1 MTQKERVMKYLKQYG
16 TITPYE
22 AFYNLG
28 ITKLAT
34 VISDLINKENKTILK
49 AWDSSLN
56 RYGEKVIFMRYFYN
70 EQQLLKWEQDKEC
83 ENYDAA
89 HYNDPCE
96 IMFYKGE

>member
-1 MTQKERVMKYLKQYG
+1 MTQKERVLNYLNQYG

-34 VISDLINKENKTILK
+34 VVSDLINKENKNILK

-56 RYGEKVIFMRYFYN
+56 RYGEKVIFMRYFNN
-70 EQQLLKWEQDKEC
+70 EQELLKWEQGKETKY
-83 ENYDAA
+83 YDP
-89 HYNDPCE
+89 YE
-96 IMFYKGE
+96 EMFYKGE